1 MATKNGV
8 CPHCQ
13 FSRLERRIFPVNPE
27 ASTVYCPFCMR
38 ELNPTE
44 AINSYNEIINGMLE
58 KADSS
63 LLVACDPVLAY
74 RQYAGVLE
82 VEPNNSRALLGRI
95 LCLIYTS
102 KIKRSYLVEA
112 NDLLGEITY
121 KGTDEV
127 TRYVG
132 FLKRI
137 NFALD
142 EYDMALNKKLTHH
155 GQYYDEE
162 CLKMYLKRLNE
173 IINFKRDIL
182 DTLNKI
188 KKDYV
193 SQKNEVLINLISH
206 NISEK
211 ENSLRTSKF
220 LITGIGYK
228 VTRVGADKISI
239 TETGETV
246 NTHYNKKGLYT
257 LNENDKSKKLIK
269 DTVFKDYTP
278 IIRAK
283 NISIYFAILCIL
295 IAVGC
300 GAAAYVFFKDALLF
314 PIFVIAAGLAFAG
327 FITLLILHLS
337 WRSILKKRKL
347 RID

>member
-8 CPHCQ
+8 CPRCQ
-13 FSRLERRIFPVNPE
+13 FNRLERRIFPVNPD
-27 ASTVYCPFCMR
+27 ASTVFCPFCMR

-44 AINSYNEIINGMLE
+44 AIESYNEIISNMLE
-58 KADSS
+58 KADGS

-74 RQYAGVLE
+74 RQYAAVLE
-82 VEPNNSRALLGRI
+82 VEPSNSRALLGRI

-102 KIKRSYLVEA
+102 RIKRSYLVEA
-112 NDLLGEITY
+112 NELLGEITY
-121 KGTDEV
+121 KGTEEV
-127 TRYVG
+127 TKYVG

-162 CLKMYLKRLNE
+162 CLKMYLKRLTE
-173 IINFKRDIL
+173 IITFKKNIL
-182 DTLNKI
+182 ETLNKI

-211 ENSLRTSKF
+211 ESSLRTSKF

-228 VTRVGADKISI
+228 VTRVSADKISI
-239 TETGETV
+239 TETGETM

-278 IIRAK
+278 VIRAK
-283 NISIYFAILCIL
+283 KVSIYFAILCLL
-295 IAVGC
+295 IAAGC
-300 GAAAYVFFKDALLF
+300 GVAAYLFFKDALLF
-314 PIFVIAAGLAFAG
+314 PILLAAGGLAFTG
-327 FITLLILHLS
+327 FITLIILHLS
-337 WRSILKKRKL
+337 WKSILKKRKM